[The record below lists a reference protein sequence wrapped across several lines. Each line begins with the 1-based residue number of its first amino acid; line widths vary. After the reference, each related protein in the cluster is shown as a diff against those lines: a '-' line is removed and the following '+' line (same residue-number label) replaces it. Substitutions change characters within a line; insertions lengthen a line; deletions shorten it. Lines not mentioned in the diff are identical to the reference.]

1 MSERRAYL
9 AILVAVVGV
18 SFASIFI
25 RWSES
30 TALVKATYRMGLASL
45 FLLPLALG
53 PAWKEM
59 RTLTLR
65 EVLIMLAVGVAL
77 AVHFATWIS
86 SLDFTSVAS
95 SVILV
100 NSHPLIVAILSHY
113 LVREYVS
120 KGASL
125 GVVLGFAGVLVI
137 AYADAGEPSRLLGD
151 ILAFIGGLMTAVYL
165 MSGRRVR
172 QRVPLVPYVF
182 LVYSSSA
189 VVLLAVTVVT
199 EGSLMPRG
207 DLGRELLLFL
217 GMALVST
224 ILGHTLYNWT
234 LRYLRAPVVSTSLLG
249 EPVGATLLAIVLLQE
264 TPSII
269 VVAGGALALLGIYLT
284 ARSIGAVVGP
294 QEEIIPQEP

>member
-1 MSERRAYL
+1 MPERRAYA
-9 AILVAVVGV
+9 AIVIAVVGV

-30 TALVKATYRMGLASL
+30 TALIKATYRMGLASL
-45 FLLPLALG
+45 FVLPLALG

-59 RTLTLR
+59 RALSRRDVFT
-65 EVLIMLAVGVAL
+65 MLAIGVAL

-100 NSHPLIVAILSHY
+100 NSHPLIVALLSHY
-113 LVREYVS
+113 IVREYLA

-137 AYADAGEPSRLLGD
+137 AYADAGEATGLVGD
-151 ILAFIGGLMTAVYL
+151 VLAFIGGLMTAVYL
-165 MSGRRVR
+165 MTGRHVR
-172 QRVPLVPYVF
+172 KRVPLIPYVF

-189 VVLLAVTVVT
+189 VVLLATTLVM
-199 EGSLMPRG
+199 EGSLSPGG

-217 GMALVST
+217 GLALVST
-224 ILGHTLYNWT
+224 ILGHTLYNWA
-234 LRYLRAPVVSTSLLG
+234 LRYLKAPIVSTSLLG
-249 EPVGATLLAIVLLQE
+249 EPVGATLLAIAFLQE
-264 TPSII
+264 TPSLF
-269 VVAGGALALLGIYLT
+269 VFGGGALALLGIYLT
-284 ARSIGAVVGP
+284 ARGLGP
-294 QEEIIPQEP
+294 ADRPDRVTPQGP